1 MPSSNSVKVIHYSPD
16 DPVVQGKKVVLASEY
31 KRLQAELSG
40 SKNLRSELMNTSATQ
55 KAAIA
60 ALELEIAGL
69 RARGTVFDTDASLDE
84 RLKAADMLTVAEV
97 MAGSPIDAFLR
108 HAAVR
113 DLDTFT
119 QWLIMRREESVKLHS
134 RLVLEGRE
142 KDEIFDWVLSHSA
155 AFGEALV
162 NFKAAMAGIKCEPRS
177 SESSA
182 GGGLRTH

>member
-1 MPSSNSVKVIHYSPD
+1 MMEVIHYSAE
-16 DPVVQGKKVVLASEY
+16 DPVIEGRKVVLASDYE
-31 KRLQAELSG
+31 RLKANSSASDTLI
-40 SKNLRSELMNTSATQ
+40 SELMESLATL
-55 KAAIA
+55 KGTIG
-60 ALELEIAGL
+60 ALEQEIASL
-69 RARGTVFDTDASLDE
+69 RARSTVFDTDASLED

-108 HAAVR
+108 HAGVC
-113 DLDTFT
+113 DLDTFA
-119 QWLIMRREESVKLHS
+119 QWLNMRREESVKLHS

-155 AFGEALV
+155 AFCEALV